1 MLWPLLVDQGVT
13 LQVALEQLFIPAGA
27 TFAMVLAAFLLMG
40 FGRSLAAICH
50 VFWSEI
56 FFRSNIFDFHCEGT
70 VMRATHFRGADRH
83 SASSEQDVFSFDATY
98 FALATEAVSSTFAVS
113 GQHNLEQPRYI
124 LSLDN
129 CDGFMNSVVG
139 GLEAQ
144 FHTRNEEILNDKRAD
159 REARL
164 DYIRQEQQARRTG
177 DLSAQGL
184 VAPEQREALEAD
196 LPDAGEREKI
206 ARWEGNSD

>member
-1 MLWPLLVDQGVT
+1 
-13 LQVALEQLFIPAGA
+13 
-27 TFAMVLAAFLLMG
+27 
-40 FGRSLAAICH
+40 
-50 VFWSEI
+50 
-56 FFRSNIFDFHCEGT
+56 
-70 VMRATHFRGADRH
+70 
-83 SASSEQDVFSFDATY
+83 
-98 FALATEAVSSTFAVS
+98 
-113 GQHNLEQPRYI
+113 
-124 LSLDN
+124 
-129 CDGFMNSVVG
+129 MNSVVG